1 METTLDHGE
10 DGRDLLEEEEEE
22 EEEEEKGEEE
32 RVRTKTGSCLCS
44 RFKFSPKQKLRDFYR
59 GVQKLFKDLVL
70 FMRFV
75 NVKCNRKPIY

>member
-1 METTLDHGE
+1 MEITLDHGE
-10 DGRDLLEEEEEE
+10 DERDLLEEEEEE
-22 EEEEEKGEEE
+22 EEEKEEEE
-32 RVRTKTGSCLCS
+32 RVRTKTGSRLCS

-75 NVKCNRKPIY
+75 NVKCNRKSIY